1 MADAWSSDTT
11 SGSDYCNEYFSDISS
26 EKSLEYVIVGQK
38 PSLTHRRSKRNFLQ
52 KLFTR
57 EIRGSFA
64 VHSNAPE
71 EKLFSSIPSWRRLPL
86 VYVIPKSALEAGHV
100 VMGLTQCGQ
109 FLLTYTY
116 NVELSGTN
124 TIYKYL
130 LHWWA
135 FMPNRVARKVAEVT
149 LFGNFTIYREL
160 SIIIAQWPMESNKLV
175 VHGLCSHWLNLQRVD
190 RAYLTITTVPSLDN
204 CKECL
209 KVAASYEEEGEDLA
223 ANWDSCVR
231 CNCLQHGLT
240 VHTSYEIL
248 SPFPRFRAVVCLNYS
263 NHVVVNTGNF
273 LHILRVDMDSSKV
286 KQQRS
291 IERQEPRISDIVPL
305 DVSDVEESDDLRA
318 ERYDSSYEKG
328 STSESTVDQS
338 PKCESVAEYDFCV
351 DVGRMDDPPTN
362 TSNSN
367 PSDYICDTKCINNL
381 SVRLCECLDSIESG
395 CECDKPCDSASKVEQ
410 ASSVRDK
417 ILQDFCEDMS
427 QELNIGSDLITLVK
441 HPSCSPR
448 STPQRLPSN
457 LKQSWISQIFNP
469 PSDILR
475 TRNSESSHK
484 SLRCQRPKSPQPG
497 VSQDASIV
505 CITSINSPLHTL
517 SINPS
522 PSCSPR
528 LMSPPITKSFRHLSP
543 RKKTSLQSQPS
554 PTPPRTRAS
563 HKLILEAE
571 KAYEFTD
578 EAQET
583 CEKLSSFRK
592 RRLADKKYEFCDE
605 AEDAENIVPFKHIR
619 GQAKHPDCSV
629 GSPVMSIMSRQHS
642 ELSETEE
649 PQDIAIFTELQSLD
663 SVEKNVLRPLNQNQ
677 LSNGTRDRSN
687 KNYSTSSS
695 MVPKGVVNPV
705 IKCTTRF
712 KRSYIELDD
721 EMISVITDVEDDETG
736 GYVSY
741 QCVLPMN
748 VHGSGYAQMQM
759 ISNSKAEKN
768 LIPCVS
774 INQLSFDIE
783 TFSHH
788 IADWICKIF
797 KKKYW
802 YCSDYDIEI
811 INVCAL
817 SGDILSLLIM
827 KIQASE
833 NSNQGQSSQERKQYE
848 ACCKFTW
855 NIDTGSYKVI
865 HVLPMV
871 EVMPDWIK
879 ANSVK
884 SSNGRNPIWNPTRR
898 FAPKLRESNQQPYAH
913 TVRFLHNEMTLAGES
928 ISRLQDLDNLVEFY
942 ITPIPVF
949 SNSIL

>member
-1 MADAWSSDTT
+1 
-11 SGSDYCNEYFSDISS
+11 
-26 EKSLEYVIVGQK
+26 
-38 PSLTHRRSKRNFLQ
+38 
-52 KLFTR
+52 
-57 EIRGSFA
+57 
-64 VHSNAPE
+64 
-71 EKLFSSIPSWRRLPL
+71 
-86 VYVIPKSALEAGHV
+86 
-100 VMGLTQCGQ
+100 MGLTQCGQ

-160 SIIIAQWPMESNKLV
+160 SIVIAQWPMERNKLV

-240 VHTSYEIL
+240 VHTTYEIL

-286 KQQRS
+286 KQKN
-291 IERQEPRISDIVPL
+291 IDKQESRISDIVQL

-328 STSESTVDQS
+328 NTPESTVDQS
-338 PKCESVAEYDFCV
+338 PKCESIVEYDFCV
-351 DVGRMDDPPTN
+351 DVNKLDDSRDLSTN
-362 TSNSN
+362 TSN
-367 PSDYICDTKCINNL
+367 DLICDTKYINNI
-381 SVRLCECLDSIESG
+381 SVRLSECIDNANE
-395 CECDKPCDSASKVEQ
+395 CECDKDSISRIEQ

-457 LKQSWISQIFNP
+457 FKQSWISQIFNP

-484 SLRCQRPKSPQPG
+484 NLRCQRPKSPQPG
-497 VSQDASIV
+497 VSHDASIV

-528 LMSPPITKSFRHLSP
+528 LMSPPVTKSFRHLSP
-543 RKKTSLQSQPS
+543 RKKTNLQPS
-554 PTPPRTRAS
+554 STPPRTRAS

-619 GQAKHPDCSV
+619 GQTKNTDCSI
-629 GSPVMSIMSRQHS
+629 GSPHS
-642 ELSETEE
+642 ETDELNTT
-649 PQDIAIFTELQSLD
+649 QDITIFTDVQMMD

-687 KNYSTSSS
+687 KNLSSSS
-695 MVPKGVVNPV
+695 MVPKGVINPV

-817 SGDILSLLIM
+817 TGDILSLLIM

-855 NIDTGSYKVI
+855 NIDTGLYKVT

-871 EVMPDWIK
+871 EVMPDWVK
-879 ANSVK
+879 PNSVK
-884 SSNGRNPIWNPTRR
+884 SPTGRNPIWNPTRR
-898 FAPKLRESNQQPYAH
+898 FAPKLRENNQQPYAR

-949 SNSIL
+949 TSSIL